1 MASRDMDRS
10 REARQEAAAMLDN
23 VAQINASLGDG
34 MREVSDCARSIDGSV
49 AEAVRALQFEDIAT
63 QALGG
68 VHTHLDRLTA
78 INREAVALQEL
89 LHRNGGVFDE
99 EIATAL
105 QRTGSRLR
113 ELRSEWERPPH
124 KPVAQ
129 QSMGA
134 GTVELF

>member
-34 MREVSDCARSIDGSV
+34 MREVSECARSIDGSV

-78 INREAVALQEL
+78 ITAKRWPCRNCCTAMVACSTKRSPLPCSARQPPA
-89 LHRNGGVFDE
+89 R
-99 EIATAL
+99 TA
-105 QRTGSRLR
+105 Q
-113 ELRSEWERPPH
+113 
-124 KPVAQ
+124 
-129 QSMGA
+129 
-134 GTVELF
+134 

>member
-1 MASRDMDRS
+1 GRA
-10 REARQEAAAMLDN
+10 
-23 VAQINASLGDG
+23 
-34 MREVSDCARSIDGSV
+34 IDSSV

-63 QALGG
+63 QTLSG

-89 LHRNGGVFDE
+89 LHRSGGVFDSE
-99 EIATAL
+99 LIAAL
-105 QRTGSRLR
+105 QKVGTRLR
-113 ELRSEWERPPH
+113 DMRSEWERPPH
-124 KPVAQ
+124 KPVSQ